1 MKKINWHI
9 VMFVAVITMLAGV
22 GVSLLGLDR
31 NQDNLVL
38 IGLGIVSAVCVS
50 WWFWVM
56 FVIKTMILTTTKT
69 TDKLHDIKLKLGE
82 LKALVQNLIIHKDN
96 K

>member
-9 VMFVAVITMLAGV
+9 VMFAAVILMLTGFC
-22 GVSLLGLDR
+22 VSLLGLD
-31 NQDNLVL
+31 QDQHNLV
-38 IGLGIVSAVCVS
+38 IVGLGIIAVVCVS

-56 FVIKTMILTTTKT
+56 FVIKTMIKGTDKT
-69 TDKLHDIKLKLGE
+69 TSGLHDIKTKLGE
-82 LKALVQNLIIHKDN
+82 LKALVQVLNSNKDN